1 MKENLKVY
9 DRIID
14 LCHQRNIS
22 VRSLERELGFSNG
35 QIKIMRDSK
44 ISSERL
50 LAIATYFGTSMEYL
64 LTGVEP
70 EYYTNPKTARIAQR
84 IFDDPSQRI
93 LFDASED
100 LSPEDALFL
109 AEMAKKMKRTNP
121 DG

>member
-70 EYYTNPKTARIAQR
+70 EYYTNPETARIAQR

-100 LSPEDALFL
+100 LSPDGVLLL
-109 AEMAKKMKRTNP
+109 AEIAKKMKATNP

>member
-70 EYYTNPKTARIAQR
+70 EYYTNPETARIAQR